1 MTPIGTKH
9 AQAES
14 LLEQRT
20 GATYH
25 QRYPWPDRDAMRIQH
40 AYLGGASP
48 RAQWGTA
55 LTYLLAVVCGLG
67 LVLKGCT

>member
-1 MTPIGTKH
+1 VTPIGTKH
-9 AQAES
+9 TQAES

-25 QRYPWPDRDAMRIQH
+25 QRYPWPDKDAMRIQD
-40 AYLGGASP
+40 AYLGRASP

-55 LTYLLAVVCGLG
+55 LTCLLAVCSAFAL
-67 LVLKGCT
+67 LRGCT

>member
-25 QRYPWPDRDAMRIQH
+25 QRYPWPDRDAMRVQD
-40 AYLGGASP
+40 AYLGCASP
-48 RAQWGTA
+48 RGRWGTA
-55 LTYLLAVVCGLG
+55 LTCLGAVVAGLLAVRWYA
-67 LVLKGCT
+67 